1 MSVVDPSAEG
11 SGVAPESEPLVR
23 PEDLSDIY
31 EGSLDGPLFE
41 AYLEDLQECAQVR
54 SVQVRHG
61 PQERAEEPHIDLDQ
75 ARMLLVLG
83 QIRAAQIRY
92 EHEGV
97 AWIDTLART
106 QDAIRLIRTKD
117 PIQPRKP
124 RRSLPVLPT
133 GRA

>member
-1 MSVVDPSAEG
+1 MSAVDGSAQG
-11 SGVAPESEPLVR
+11 SGVELDQEPLVR
-23 PEDLSDIY
+23 PEDLADLY
-31 EGSLDGPLFE
+31 EGVLDGPLFE
-41 AYLEDLQECAQVR
+41 TYLEDLRECAQVR

-61 PQERAEEPHIDLDQ
+61 PQERAEDPSIDLDQ

-106 QDAIRLIRTKD
+106 PDAIRLLRTKD
-117 PIQPRKP
+117 PIQPQ
-124 RRSLPVLPT
+124 RRGLRLPVLQT
-133 GRA
+133 R